1 MTILSTQLWY
11 RKHLT
16 MRRSHDLALIQHRIR
31 LDEFIID
38 EGSNDSAINWA
49 KCINF
54 QHLFNA
60 VTELH
65 EPPTC
70 PTNSLI
76 WIGEFMLSSG
86 YPTMQLIVRKEIG
99 YFFLILKW
107 SLSQYLATKGFYFRF
122 NRWRCFS
129 GKSQQLGHQQ
139 ND

>member
-1 MTILSTQLWY
+1 
-11 RKHLT
+11 

-60 VTELH
+60 VRELH

-76 WIGEFMLSSG
+76 WIGEFILSSG

-99 YFFLILKW
+99 YFFFNIEMEFASISVSQGLL
-107 SLSQYLATKGFYFRF
+107 LSIQ
-122 NRWRCFS
+122 
-129 GKSQQLGHQQ
+129 
-139 ND
+139 